1 MCQPRGMSTPEVR
14 WVATAAAIRAAEAE
28 PLAREGEA
36 ALMDRAA
43 AAVAGAARL
52 LLAERS
58 IDAAGTRA
66 VLLVGTG
73 NNGGDALLAGALLA
87 AAGASVTALLV
98 GDTAHVR
105 GLTALREAGG
115 TVASGIAVS
124 GLAASEP
131 ASASPAGFLEGA
143 NLVIDGIVGLGA
155 TPGLRE
161 PAASLV
167 AAIPASATVLAVDL
181 PSGLDADSGSAVSGS
196 AHAQHV
202 TAHATVSFTA
212 PTACVLLPPAALAAG
227 RVTFADVGV
236 PIPPL
241 EPGEPA
247 RLTDAGIAARWP
259 VPVAGDNKY
268 SRGVVGVI
276 AGSDAYPG
284 AAILVCTAAIRS
296 GAGLLRFV
304 GPRRAQDLVLAA
316 RPEVVAVG
324 PALPLPRVDAWVL
337 GPGAADDADQ
347 EAAIL
352 AALASGVPCVVD
364 AGGIL
369 PVVLARAGAGAR
381 LGAGGNG
388 PAVHGGGELRAP
400 ELGAEGLLL
409 TPHAGELARALEA
422 IGAGITP
429 KDIARDPTAAARAL
443 AEAARATVLLK
454 GAVTLVAS
462 PSGTLWSQ
470 ADGTAWLAT
479 AGAGDVLAG
488 IAGALLAGGLPAD
501 EAGAI
506 ASSVHGRAAR
516 LASGGGPI
524 AALDVAEALA
534 AIVATLGSS
543 IGDLL
548 REGGRA
554 I

>member
-1 MCQPRGMSTPEVR
+1 MSTPEVR
-14 WVATAAAIRAAEAE
+14 WVARAADIRAAEAE
-28 PLAREGEA
+28 PLAREGEG

-43 AAVAGAARL
+43 AALADAARG
-52 LLAERS
+52 LLAERDV
-58 IDAAGTRA
+58 DAAGTRA

-87 AAGASVTALLV
+87 RAGASVTALLV
-98 GDTAHVR
+98 GGSAHPR
-105 GLTALREAGG
+105 GIAELREAGG
-115 TVASGIAVS
+115 TVLPGVGASGVGAS
-124 GLAASEP
+124 GVGAF
-131 ASASPAGFLEGA
+131 SATALLEDA

-181 PSGLDADSGSAVSGS
+181 PSGLDADSGSVYSGPVDLGS
-196 AHAQHV
+196 ADSRSADSRSAGPNPAAHV

-236 PIPPL
+236 PIPPRN
-241 EPGEPA
+241 PGAPG

-259 VPVAGDNKY
+259 VPEAGDNKF
-268 SRGVVGVI
+268 SRGVVGIV

-284 AAILVCTAAIRS
+284 AAILACTAAIRS
-296 GAGLLRFV
+296 GAGLVRFV

-316 RPEVVAVG
+316 RPEVITSD
-324 PALPLPRVDAWVL
+324 PSLPLPRVDAWVL
-337 GPGAADDADQ
+337 GPGVADDPDQ

-352 AALASGVPCVVD
+352 AAVSSGVPCVVD
-364 AGGIL
+364 AGGIM
-369 PVVLARAGAGAR
+369 PVVLARARGSEEPGIGGLGAGA
-381 LGAGGNG
+381 
-388 PAVHGGGELRAP
+388 
-400 ELGAEGLLL
+400 LLL
-409 TPHAGELARALEA
+409 TPHAGELARAF
-422 IGAGITP
+422 AGMGSDIS
-429 KDIARDPTAAARAL
+429 KDDIARDPAAAARTL
-443 AEAARATVLLK
+443 AEATRATVLLK
-454 GAVTLVAS
+454 GAVTLVAG

-470 ADGTAWLAT
+470 ADGPAWLAT

-488 IAGALLAGGLPAD
+488 IAGALLAAGLPAD

-506 ASSVHGRAAR
+506 AASVHGRAAR

-524 AALDVAEALA
+524 AALDITSALA
-534 AIVATLGSS
+534 AIVASLGSS

-554 I
+554 S

>member
-1 MCQPRGMSTPEVR
+1 MDTPEVR
-14 WVATAAAIRAAEAE
+14 WAAASAAIRAAEAE
-28 PLAREGEA
+28 PLAREGES

-52 LLAERS
+52 LLAERN
-58 IDAAGTRA
+58 IDAAGMRA

-87 AAGASVTALLV
+87 SAGASVTAILV
-98 GDTAHVR
+98 GATAHAR
-105 GLTALREAGG
+105 GLAKLREAGG
-115 TVASGIAVS
+115 AVVS
-124 GLAASEP
+124 GTAGSEP
-131 ASASPAGFLEGA
+131 ASAAAAGLMEGA
-143 NLVIDGIVGLGA
+143 NLVVDGIVGLGA

-167 AAIPASATVLAVDL
+167 AAIPASVTVLAVDL
-181 PSGLDADSGSAVSGS
+181 PSGLDADSGAADLGS

-236 PIPPL
+236 PSPPRD
-241 EPGEPA
+241 PGAPA

-259 VPVAGDNKY
+259 VPAAGDNKY
-268 SRGVVGVI
+268 SRGVVGVV

-284 AAILVCTAAIRS
+284 AAILTCTAAIRS
-296 GAGLLRFV
+296 GAGLVRFV

-316 RPEVVAVG
+316 RPEVVAAG
-324 PALPLPRVDAWVL
+324 AALPLPRVDAWVL
-337 GPGAADDADQ
+337 GPGVADDADQ

-352 AALASGVPCVVD
+352 AAVASGVPCVVD

-369 PVVLARAGAGAR
+369 PVVVARAGY
-381 LGAGGNG
+381 GAGPGTEG
-388 PAVHGGGELRAP
+388 
-400 ELGAEGLLL
+400 LGAESLLL

-422 IGAGITP
+422 IGAGVT
-429 KDIARDPTAAARAL
+429 KDDVARDPAAAARAL
-443 AEAARATVLLK
+443 AEATRATVLLK

-470 ADGTAWLAT
+470 ADGPAWLAT

-488 IAGALLAGGLPAD
+488 IAGTLLAGGRPAD

-506 ASSVHGRAAR
+506 AASVHGRAAR

-524 AALDVAEALA
+524 AALDIADALA
-534 AIVATLGSS
+534 AIVASLGSS

-548 REGGRA
+548 REGERT

>member
-1 MCQPRGMSTPEVR
+1 MSTPEVR
-14 WVATAAAIRAAEAE
+14 WVATAAEIRAAEAE

-43 AAVAGAARL
+43 AAVADAAAG
-52 LLAERS
+52 LLAERN

-87 AAGASVTALLV
+87 AAGATVTALQV
-98 GDTAHVR
+98 GDTAHPR
-105 GLTALREAGG
+105 GLAALREAGG
-115 TVASGIAVS
+115 AVISRVAATGVGASSAAAL
-124 GLAASEP
+124 LAD
-131 ASASPAGFLEGA
+131 A

-155 TPGLRE
+155 TAGLRE

-167 AAIPASATVLAVDL
+167 AAIPASVTVLAVDL
-181 PSGLDADSGSAVSGS
+181 PSGLDADSGLADSGATGSVRSRSADLGSVDSGS
-196 AHAQHV
+196 PAHV

-236 PIPPL
+236 PIPPRK
-241 EPGEPA
+241 PGAPA

-259 VPVAGDNKY
+259 VPEAGDNKY
-268 SRGVVGVI
+268 SRGVVGIV
-276 AGSDAYPG
+276 AGSEAYPG
-284 AAILVCTAAIRS
+284 AAILACTAAIRS
-296 GAGLLRFV
+296 GAGLVRFV

-316 RPEVVAVG
+316 RPEVVAAD
-324 PALPLPRVDAWVL
+324 PSLPLPRVDAWVL
-337 GPGAADDADQ
+337 GPGVADDPDQ

-352 AALASGVPCVVD
+352 AAVASGVPCVVD
-364 AGGIL
+364 AGGIM
-369 PVVLARAGAGAR
+369 PVVLARALEGPGAS
-381 LGAGGNG
+381 
-388 PAVHGGGELRAP
+388 
-400 ELGAEGLLL
+400 GLLL
-409 TPHAGELARALEA
+409 TPHAGELARAL
-422 IGAGITP
+422 AGIGSTISA
-429 KDIARDPTAAARAL
+429 DEIARDPAAAARTL
-443 AEAARATVLLK
+443 AEATRATVLLK

-470 ADGTAWLAT
+470 ADGPAWLAT

-488 IAGALLAGGLPAD
+488 IAGALLAAGLPAD
-501 EAGAI
+501 EAGAV
-506 ASSVHGRAAR
+506 AASVHGRAAR
-516 LASGGGPI
+516 LVSGGGPI
-524 AALDVAEALA
+524 AALDIASALA
-534 AIVATLGSS
+534 AIVASLGSS

-554 I
+554 T

>member
-1 MCQPRGMSTPEVR
+1 MNSPEVR
-14 WVATAAAIRAAEAE
+14 WVVPAADIRAAEAE

-43 AAVAGAARL
+43 AAVADAARG
-52 LLAERS
+52 LLAERN

-66 VLLVGTG
+66 VILVGTG

-87 AAGASVTALLV
+87 AAGATVTALLV
-98 GDTAHVR
+98 GGTAHPR
-105 GLTALREAGG
+105 GLAALREAGG
-115 TVASGIAVS
+115 AVVSDIEVSGIGAS
-124 GLAASEP
+124 SAATLLALANL
-131 ASASPAGFLEGA
+131 ADA

-155 TPGLRE
+155 TAGLRE

-181 PSGLDADSGSAVSGS
+181 PSGLDADSGSVDSGS
-196 AHAQHV
+196 PAHV

-236 PIPPL
+236 PIPPRS
-241 EPGEPA
+241 PGAPA
-247 RLTDAGIAARWP
+247 RLTDVGIAARWP
-259 VPVAGDNKY
+259 VPEAGDNKY
-268 SRGVVGVI
+268 SRGVVGVV

-284 AAILVCTAAIRS
+284 AAILACTAAIRS
-296 GAGLLRFV
+296 GAGLVRFV

-316 RPEVVAVG
+316 RPEVVTSG
-324 PALPLPRVDAWVL
+324 PSLPLPRVDAWVL
-337 GPGAADDADQ
+337 GPGVADDPDQ

-352 AALASGVPCVVD
+352 AAVASGVPCVVD

-369 PVVLARAGAGAR
+369 PVVMARVGGPEGPGVGGPGVR
-381 LGAGGNG
+381 MLGAD
-388 PAVHGGGELRAP
+388 
-400 ELGAEGLLL
+400 GLLL
-409 TPHAGELARALEA
+409 TPHAGELARAL
-422 IGAGITP
+422 AGIGS
-429 KDIARDPTAAARAL
+429 DISADEIARDPAAATRAL
-443 AEAARATVLLK
+443 AEATRATVLLK
-454 GAVTLVAS
+454 GAVTLVVS
-462 PSGTLWSQ
+462 PGGGIWSQ
-470 ADGTAWLAT
+470 ADGPAWLAT

-488 IAGALLAGGLPAD
+488 IAGALLAAGLPAD
-501 EAGAI
+501 EVGAV
-506 ASSVHGRAAR
+506 AASVHGRAAR

-524 AALDVAEALA
+524 AALDITSALA
-534 AIVATLGSS
+534 AIVAALGSS

-554 I
+554 T